1 MRGLIILFILLGFPA
16 LEIYVLIKLSGFIGW
31 WLLLWLLSSAVLGGW
46 LVREAGVTVPQRL
59 FAALQ
64 SGHSLSLALLFSFR
78 TVLAGL
84 LLIFPGVVSD
94 VLALLL
100 LLLPHPK
107 APRPPAAAN
116 DENVIE
122 GDWERVDDRDRLR

>member
-1 MRGLIILFILLGFPA
+1 MRTLLILLILLGFPA
-16 LEIYVLIKLSGFIGW
+16 LEIYVLAKLAGTVGW
-31 WLLLWLLSSAVLGGW
+31 WLLPWLLSSAIVGGW
-46 LVREAGVTVPQRL
+46 LVREAGAMVPLRL

-64 SGHSLSLALLFSFR
+64 SGHSLSFSLLIGFR

-94 VLALLL
+94 FLALIL

-107 APRPPAAAN
+107 ATMPTAAN
-116 DENVIE
+116 DDVIDGE
-122 GDWERVDDRDRLR
+122 WKRVNEHDKLP

>member
-1 MRGLIILFILLGFPA
+1 MRTLLILLILLGFPA
-16 LEIYVLIKLSGFIGW
+16 LEIYVLTKLAGTVGW
-31 WLLLWLLSSAVLGGW
+31 WLLPWLLSSAMIGGW
-46 LVREAGVTVPQRL
+46 LVREAGAMVPLRL

-64 SGHSLSLALLFSFR
+64 AGHSLSFSLLISFR

-94 VLALLL
+94 FLALIL

-107 APRPPAAAN
+107 VTMPSAAN
-116 DENVIE
+116 DDVIDGE
-122 GDWERVDDRDRLR
+122 WRQVNEHDRLP

>member
-1 MRGLIILFILLGFPA
+1 MRGLIILFILLGFPT
-16 LEIYVLIKLSGFIGW
+16 LEIYVLIKLSDSIGW

-46 LVREAGVTVPQRL
+46 LLREAGIMVPQRL

-84 LLIFPGVVSD
+84 LLIFPGIVSD

-122 GDWERVDDRDRLR
+122 GDWERVDDRDRLQ

>member
-1 MRGLIILFILLGFPA
+1 MRGLLFLIILLGFPT
-16 LEIYVLIKLSGFIGW
+16 LEIYVLIKLSDFIGW
-31 WLLLWLLSSAVLGGW
+31 WLLLVLLSGVVLGSR
-46 LVREAGVTVPQRL
+46 LVQEAGAMVPQRL

-64 SGHSLSLALLFSFR
+64 SGHSPSLALLFGFR

-84 LLIFPGVVSD
+84 LFIFPGIISD
-94 VLALLL
+94 ALALLL
-100 LLLPHPK
+100 LLLPAPK
-107 APRPPAAAN
+107 TPAPPAAAN